1 MRSSETDCGSRVT
14 GWQVTQHEFSDDH
27 VALVCS
33 VLHQHRVAFVVIGG
47 VAARLHDTGH
57 ATVDIDIC
65 PSRTSDNLRR
75 LALALGELNARLRIE
90 GDPEGL
96 PFDPHPDALAKVT
109 TMTLLTNAGPLD
121 LCFTPAAFPDGY
133 EELEAHAVTVEVGP
147 VGVRVAALRDVVA
160 SKRAAGRPKD
170 IVALPLLEARLREQG

>member
-14 GWQVTQHEFSDDH
+14 GWQVTQHELSDDH
-27 VALVCS
+27 VALACS

-75 LALALGELNARLRIE
+75 LALAVGELNARLRIE

-96 PFDPHPDALAKVT
+96 PFDPHPEALAKVT
-109 TMTLLTNAGPLD
+109 TFGHSHKCLNSPTTDRSRLLGSLGSELSQKAGGLRCFGD
-121 LCFTPAAFPDGY
+121 LHVSFQ
-133 EELEAHAVTVEVGP
+133 
-147 VGVRVAALRDVVA
+147 
-160 SKRAAGRPKD
+160 K
-170 IVALPLLEARLREQG
+170 